1 MDLLIKT
8 YKRLLDDL
16 KPGEVDYIYHDP
28 VQWVVREFY
37 NDLKALAKKDN
48 MLDIKFEYSYVSDV
62 YFIKVTKINN
72 SANILKE
79 L

>member
-1 MDLLIKT
+1 MNLIKT
-8 YKRLLDDL
+8 YQRLLDDL
-16 KPGEVDYIYHDP
+16 KPGEVDYICHDP

-72 SANILKE
+72 SVNILKE

>member
-1 MDLLIKT
+1 MCLVET

-16 KPGEVDYIYHDP
+16 KPGEIDYICHDP
-28 VQWVVREFY
+28 VQWRVLEFY
-37 NDLKALAKKDN
+37 TDLKALAEKDN
-48 MLDIKFEYSYVSDV
+48 MLDIKFEHSYISDV

>member
-1 MDLLIKT
+1 MDLVNKT
-8 YKRLLDDL
+8 YQRLLDEL
-16 KPGEVDYIYHDP
+16 KPGEIDYVYHDP
-28 VQWVVREFY
+28 VQWRVREFY

-72 SANILKE
+72 SINILKE